1 MSIRTSFNPMGTLGA
16 VAELDSCGIAHNALI
31 ETGIDG
37 QVRNMRLVLHVGGV
51 PTDGTIT
58 SSTYLHV
65 FGCEGGC
72 RRYVRFGGGGGS
84 GGAELLVF
92 TGSASDSINSIW
104 TKLASEIQFD
114 VTYGTTNVTAVI
126 NGQSFSA
133 PIKDFTEPMGMVRLF
148 YFSSLSIPVVCRFYR
163 AKVYLNGELSA
174 DIVPARQGEKIILWD
189 KVRRERLEPTNSP
202 LLP

>member
-1 MSIRTSFNPMGTLGA
+1 MSIPTPFNPMGTLGA

-31 ETGIDG
+31 KTGING
-37 QVRNMRLVLHVGGV
+37 QVRNMRLVLHVGGI
-51 PTDGTIT
+51 PTDGTMD
-58 SSTYLHV
+58 SSHYMNV
-65 FGCEGGC
+65 FGCEGEC
-72 RRYVRFGGGGGS
+72 RRYVRLGAGGTPPL
-84 GGAELLVF
+84 LLVF
-92 TGSASDSINSIW
+92 SSRKSDWNSSIDVP
-104 TKLASEIQFD
+104 LASEIQFD

-133 PIKDFTEPMGMVRLF
+133 PIKDFTEPVGEVRLF